1 MKKII
6 LNSGFSLLM
15 VFMFS
20 SCLDEFDKSRASYG
34 VIQNVVS
41 KDNYEILTDRG
52 NTLIVTKSETNQE
65 IEEGKRVMANFEIL
79 SDKAKAQKE
88 YEVKVNGFYYLL
100 SKPLVRE
107 SFILQDEA
115 VRRDSIGNDP
125 FTAIYAWFGGDYFN
139 INFETFFDEFSNK
152 THLIN
157 LVYNDVRVSPDM
169 LYSLPDTLYLTLH
182 HNAYGEVP
190 GHSTY
195 LRKGLARC
203 SFKLSDLLPDGV
215 NEIPVKLMWKE
226 YRYNLEVVDR
236 FDTHV
241 FKKGHYGT
249 SEKSETNGFVDNSF
263 IVN

>member
-1 MKKII
+1 MKQII
-6 LNSGFSLLM
+6 LNSSFSFLM

-20 SCLDEFDKSRASYG
+20 SCLDGYDKVYKSYG

-41 KDNYEILTDRG
+41 KNNYEILTDRG
-52 NTLIVTKSETNQE
+52 NTLVVTKSGTSQG

-79 SDKAKAQKE
+79 SDKDKAKKE
-88 YEVKVNGFYYLL
+88 YEVEVNGFYYLL
-100 SKPLVRE
+100 SKPLVWE
-107 SFILQDEA
+107 SFILQDET

-125 FTAIYAWFGGDYFN
+125 FTGIYAWFGGDYIN
-139 INFETFFDEFSNK
+139 INIEMFFDEFSSK

-157 LVYNDVRVSPDM
+157 LVYDDARISPHM

-190 GHSTY
+190 GHGTY

-203 SFKLSDLLPDGV
+203 SFKLSDLLPAGV
-215 NEIPVKLMWKE
+215 NEMPIKLMWKE
-226 YRYNLEVVDR
+226 YRCNLEVADL
-236 FDTHV
+236 FDTRV
-241 FKKGHYGT
+241 FKKGNYGA
-249 SEKSETNGFVDNSF
+249 SEKSETNGLFDNSL